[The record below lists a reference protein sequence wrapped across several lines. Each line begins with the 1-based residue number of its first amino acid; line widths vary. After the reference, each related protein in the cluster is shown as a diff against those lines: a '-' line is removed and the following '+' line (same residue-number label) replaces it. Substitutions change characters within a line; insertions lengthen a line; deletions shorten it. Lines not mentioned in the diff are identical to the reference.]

1 MNRMGVAKSGTMR
14 ELTLIGVF
22 TLAALVAS
30 AAPGVLRK
38 SGECKLQ
45 VGDMFDDEKV
55 TAVTLSNADVEV
67 LCKFHG
73 GDFFG
78 DFTLFANPTIANKSV
93 KKLNVAYEVAFFDK
107 AGELVA
113 CSAQSGDVDAG
124 AKGHQFG
131 SCLSKLPQEEFAK
144 ITSYKVVIYVSDA
157 KPKQ

>member
-1 MNRMGVAKSGTMR
+1 MQVPRRRMSNTMR
-14 ELTLIGVF
+14 KLALIGAFCV
-22 TLAALVAS
+22 AATVAS

-38 SGECKLQ
+38 SGDCKLQ
-45 VGDMFDDEKV
+45 VADAFDDNKV
-55 TAVTLSNADVEV
+55 VAVTLSNADLEV
-67 LCKFHG
+67 MCKFHG

-78 DFTLFANPTIANKSV
+78 EFTLFANPTIVNKSGRR
-93 KKLNVAYEVAFFDK
+93 LNVAYEVAFFDK
-107 AGELVA
+107 AGELVT

-157 KPKQ
+157 KPK